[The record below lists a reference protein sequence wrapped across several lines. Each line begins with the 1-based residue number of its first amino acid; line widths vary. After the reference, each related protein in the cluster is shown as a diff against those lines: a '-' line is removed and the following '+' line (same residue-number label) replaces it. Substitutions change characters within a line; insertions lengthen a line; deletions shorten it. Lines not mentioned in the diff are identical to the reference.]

1 MDNKQDTLVTK
12 KDWQRA
18 FISDR
23 NISMLD
29 TRLYSK
35 THLKDIL
42 GLIIFMVV
50 FAFLIPHLLLQNK
63 KYIVA
68 IAYLCNLDI
77 VATIL
82 GFSGGPYNIWKY
94 LYNPNTET
102 FFGFFSST
110 LINYFAVCGVGYVAI
125 KYAMKHKNA
134 YAGLS
139 KMLIAIPITYLL
151 PGNFIVF
158 LMNNLAHYLF
168 KAGVSYYIRWIITI
182 ICGVIFG
189 VGIILFEVFLTE
201 YSVPK
206 LIKIVDK
213 IFKLY

>member
-1 MDNKQDTLVTK
+1 MDHKQDTLVTQ
-12 KDWQRA
+12 KDWHRA
-18 FISDR
+18 FISDK

-29 TRLYSK
+29 ARLYSK
-35 THLKDIL
+35 THLKDMI
-42 GLIIFMVV
+42 GLIIFMIV
-50 FAFLIPHLLLQNK
+50 FAFLIPHVLLQKK

-134 YAGLS
+134 YAGLA

-158 LMNNLAHYLF
+158 LMNNVAHYLF
-168 KAGVSYYIRWIITI
+168 EAGVSYYVRWIVTI

-189 VGIILFEVFLTE
+189 IGIISFEVFLTE
-201 YSVPK
+201 ISVPN
-206 LIKIVDK
+206 LIKIVDR
-213 IFKLY
+213 IFKIY